1 MKQQPNSKLPTTKHT
16 TKQPPRKIMSIATLI
31 LGQSG
36 TGKTTSLRNLDP
48 AHTLLIQAVKKPLPF
63 RSDGWGW
70 FHKENKPH
78 GNVFVSDNADQII
91 KMMKGTRRDVIVLDD
106 FQYILANEF
115 MRRVLDKETG
125 NAAFAKYNE
134 IAHNAW
140 LILMAASQ
148 LPDHKRVYI
157 LGHTQEDEN
166 GRVKAKTIGKL
177 LDEKITLE
185 GLLTIVLRT
194 TVING
199 QYLFT
204 TKNSGLDTVKSPMG
218 LFEADQIDNDLAA
231 VDAAIFSYYGLQE
244 TV

>member
-1 MKQQPNSKLPTTKHT
+1 
-16 TKQPPRKIMSIATLI
+16 MSIATMI

-63 RSDGWGW
+63 RSSGWGW
-70 FHKENKPH
+70 YDKENKPD
-78 GNVFVSDNADQII
+78 GNVIVSDNAGAII
-91 KMMKGTRRDVIVLDD
+91 KAMKGTRRDVIVLDD

-140 LILMAASQ
+140 SILMTASQ
-148 LPDHKRVYI
+148 LADNKRVYI
-157 LGHTQEDEN
+157 LGHTQEDDN
-166 GRVKAKTIGKL
+166 GRIKAKTIGKL

-194 TVING
+194 CVING
-199 QYLFT
+199 QYLFS
-204 TKNSGLDTVKSPMG
+204 TKNNGLDTVKSPIG
-218 LFEADQIDNDLAA
+218 LFEDEQIDNDLALI
-231 VDAAIFSYYGLQE
+231 DAKIFEYYNLSN
-244 TV
+244 